1 MNHNAP
7 ASVKRALVIKLGH
20 IGDVLVTT
28 PVIRALHEAWP
39 GVRVTMVVNQG
50 TEAMVAHSPQIEQVL
65 VVRRDLGGIAALRS
79 QLALL
84 GALRSARFD
93 LSLELSGGDRGAFLC
108 RASGAGLRVG
118 FEPKKPHFRARAFH
132 LLVDQRGTQNHVVDT
147 FLRQPRALGLEPTD
161 TRMLFEPG
169 REAGERAEGILK
181 ESGLAG
187 KPFAVV
193 HPTSRW
199 MFKCWTTSG
208 VAEVIGRLR
217 ERGLAIVLTCA
228 PDEHEMRYNYQVL
241 EQAGTRDVLDL
252 SGKVDLLLLGALLEC
267 AKLFFGVDSAP
278 MHMAAALGTPV
289 AAIFGPSGDVMWG
302 PWQVAN
308 QTITGDCPERP
319 CGRDGCN
326 GSKVSRCLDEL
337 EPGKVIAAVDRLLDE
352 ATN

>member
-118 FEPKKPHFRARAFH
+118 FEPKKTPFPGQGVSSAGGSAGHPKP
-132 LLVDQRGTQNHVVDT
+132 RGGHV
-147 FLRQPRALGLEPTD
+147 
-161 TRMLFEPG
+161 
-169 REAGERAEGILK
+169 
-181 ESGLAG
+181 
-187 KPFAVV
+187 
-193 HPTSRW
+193 
-199 MFKCWTTSG
+199 
-208 VAEVIGRLR
+208 
-217 ERGLAIVLTCA
+217 
-228 PDEHEMRYNYQVL
+228 
-241 EQAGTRDVLDL
+241 
-252 SGKVDLLLLGALLEC
+252 
-267 AKLFFGVDSAP
+267 SAP
-278 MHMAAALGTPV
+278 TQGTG
-289 AAIFGPSGDVMWG
+289 FG
-302 PWQVAN
+302 
-308 QTITGDCPERP
+308 TH
-319 CGRDGCN
+319 
-326 GSKVSRCLDEL
+326 
-337 EPGKVIAAVDRLLDE
+337 
-352 ATN
+352 